1 VATKNTKKNPSREI
15 LRTRIQALS
24 DRLLNARDASELHW
38 DLFEMLDELCE
49 ALDALDLGS
58 TPEAFKPALKAY
70 RGSDPAEIPRI
81 RRRAVFYLDAMAGNK
96 GALKKVA
103 EAMGILPGTLKQWR
117 RQDRKRSGTK
127 LQTKSSS
134 DPTLLRSPMKAGAPA
149 EEVLLKAAKSDGAL
163 YERLRTPP
171 KRGT

>member
-1 VATKNTKKNPSREI
+1 MATKNTKKNPSREI

-24 DRLLNARDASELHW
+24 ERLLYARDASQLHW
-38 DLFEMLDELCE
+38 DLFEMLDEVCE

-81 RRRAVFYLDAMAGNK
+81 RRRAVFYLEAMAGNK
-96 GALKKVA
+96 GALNTVA
-103 EAMGILPGTLKQWR
+103 KAMRILPGTLKQWR

-127 LQTKSSS
+127 VLTKVSS
-134 DPTLLRSPMKAGAPA
+134 DPTLKPPPMKADALV
-149 EEVLLKAAKSDGAL
+149 EELLLKAAKRDGDL

-171 KRGT
+171 KKGT